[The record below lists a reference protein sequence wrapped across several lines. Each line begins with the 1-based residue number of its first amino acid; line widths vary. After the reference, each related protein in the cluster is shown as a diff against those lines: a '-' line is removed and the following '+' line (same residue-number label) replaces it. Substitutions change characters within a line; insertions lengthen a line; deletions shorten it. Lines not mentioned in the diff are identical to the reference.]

1 MDILKSKGNHTQ
13 EGAKHINRRE
23 KESKN
28 RLKERDMQKTTTSRK
43 QREEQDILAYNIELA
58 LSKFTAIMMGE
69 PDKYKTT
76 NGGINYYPSDCLNYW
91 KYSTIDK
98 DGQTVN
104 DPTKQPEDVAGIICN
119 GNRYWNDEPQEITVM
134 FKDL

>member
-1 MDILKSKGNHTQ
+1 MK
-13 EGAKHINRRE
+13 
-23 KESKN
+23 
-28 RLKERDMQKTTTSRK
+28 KTTTSRK
-43 QREEQDILAYNIELA
+43 QRKEQDILAYNISLS

-76 NGGINYYPSDCLNYW
+76 NGGINYYPSDCLNHW

-98 DGQTVN
+98 NGQIVN
-104 DPTKQPEDVAGIICN
+104 DTTKRPEEVAGIICK
-119 GNRYWNDEPQEITVM
+119 GNRHWNDEPQEITVM